1 MMDTSMTYIPQI
13 FELLVFVSDPLFGLL
28 FELSQLKLSA
38 RNFSL
43 FGFQSSLHF
52 L

>member
-1 MMDTSMTYIPQI
+1 MMATSMTYIPQV
-13 FELLVFVSDPLFGLL
+13 FELLVFVTDPLLGLL
-28 FELSQLKLSA
+28 LVLSQLKLSA

-43 FGFQSSLHF
+43 FGFQSSFHF